1 MIPNTYLEEQ
11 IQSYFEAKKEEEK
24 KSKGWKPVTEAAKR
38 ELNKKSK
45 AEGFDKLY
53 SDAALLLQEKTY
65 RYAGKIPGALQF
77 SLDDIIFMIKVTK
90 TDPEFMEGI
99 TTPKQ
104 LAEKLFDLAY
114 DVLAIANGYVETMRM
129 QKGYSGKLAYEIS
142 DEERSALV
150 KSIKNSLKII
160 YILTKKR
167 VKVESTKDSLHT
179 LSIRK
184 VISYIVSK
192 GPEIIHDLESIT
204 KDLNSSNSKEK
215 AEATSNLQNLKA
227 HFNSE
232 KPIELIKR
240 SFDIVK
246 KYSGNE
252 SLVWPALDVEIT
264 SGDEYKS
271 LFKYLDLY
279 AKGTDKAHAE
289 KWVSQFKNRS
299 NADIKRKI
307 IIDENFRKKLKAAV
321 KANDIHKTPG
331 EEQTISNL
339 QKISKQLLKDNSE
352 FKDELS
358 KEGIKHT
365 AIDEVVGLL
374 ATFIKSGALKVKVE

>member
-1 MIPNTYLEEQ
+1 MIPNSFLEEQ
-11 IQSYFEAKKEEEK
+11 IQTIFEAKQNKYDALKEK
-24 KSKGWKPVTEAAKR
+24 AKV
-38 ELNKKSK
+38 
-45 AEGFDKLY
+45 EGFDKLN
-53 SDAALLLQEKTY
+53 SKAAEYLQQMTH
-65 RYAGKIPGALQF
+65 RHAGKIPGGLAF
-77 SLDDIIFMIKVTK
+77 SVDDVIFLLKEVQQ
-90 TDPEFMEGI
+90 DPEFMEGI
-99 TTPKQ
+99 TDPKK
-104 LAEKLFDLAY
+104 LAEKVFQLCY
-114 DVLAIANGYVETMRM
+114 DILAIANGYVENSR
-129 QKGYSGKLAYEIS
+129 KDKNYSGKLAYEIS

-150 KSIKNSLKII
+150 NGIKNCLKII

-184 VISYIVSK
+184 VISYIMSK
-192 GPEIIHDLESIT
+192 GPEILKDLDSIT
-204 KDLNSSNSKEK
+204 EDLKSSNQKVK
-215 AEATSNLQNLKA
+215 AEATANLQNLKA
-227 HFNSE
+227 HFNSD
-232 KPIELIKR
+232 KPIESVKKA
-240 SFDIVK
+240 FDIVK

-252 SLVWPALDVEIT
+252 SLVWPALNVEIT

-289 KWVSQFKNRS
+289 KWVSQFKNK
-299 NADIKRKI
+299 AKAEIKRKI

-339 QKISKQLLKDNSE
+339 QKISKQLLKDNPE